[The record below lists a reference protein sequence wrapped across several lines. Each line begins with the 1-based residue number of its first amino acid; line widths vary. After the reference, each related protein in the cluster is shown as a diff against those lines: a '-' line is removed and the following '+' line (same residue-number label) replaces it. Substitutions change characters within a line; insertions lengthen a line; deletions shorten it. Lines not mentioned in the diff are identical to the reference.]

1 MGLFRRKS
9 ETYADATIAV
19 DVERGLVARYLARI
33 LKRGDLPLR
42 GLLGVLYWMNER
54 RGFMNFTI
62 DDELSALVATHYS
75 GGAKV
80 AEAPPHGLVF
90 TNLTPGDFAH
100 GRRQADMLGIVEDAD
115 RVIALIAKIS
125 RLKPGSSRA
134 AIGFVRQPN

>member
-1 MGLFRRKS
+1 MGLFRSKS

-33 LKRGDLPLR
+33 LERGDLPLR
-42 GLLGVLYWMNER
+42 GLLGVLYWMKER

-75 GGAKV
+75 GGM
-80 AEAPPHGLVF
+80 AEVPPHGLVF

-115 RVIALIAKIS
+115 RVIALIAEIS

-134 AIGFVRQPN
+134 AIGFVR